1 MSRQLRDDDGNVV
14 QGAFP
19 VGVTQTVAYTA
30 THGVITNP
38 VNTRL
43 IEIYV
48 TSAAYI
54 LLGSAPVADSGDRP
68 WPANVPLRVEAV
80 PGTTKVSAV
89 QQSAGGSLYVTELG
103 G

>member
-1 MSRQLRDDDGNVV
+1 MSRQLKDDNGHVV
-14 QGAFP
+14 PGAFP
-19 VGVTQTVAYTA
+19 AGVTQTVAYTA

-43 IEIYV
+43 IEVYV

-54 LLGSAPVADSGDRP
+54 LVGAAPVADSGDRP
-68 WPANVPLRVEAV
+68 WPANTPLILQVEA
-80 PGTTKVSAV
+80 GTDKVSAV